1 MNRSW
6 PMTFGLLIVSLSAAA
21 APVPAPTLADDLQ
34 PDGRN
39 PNFGIRAVLHNV
51 LPAVM
56 MAGGDEARP
65 DAWFGVRVT
74 SPGPALTYQLGLADR
89 GLLITNICKDSPA
102 ERCGLQQFDVVVS
115 FGGEPI
121 AQQSDLSGRIQKLGP
136 HANVRVLVLR
146 RAEDLTLETQLAA
159 WPESGEL
166 NWIYEEVP
174 TIKWQDKIEVG
185 GHILK
190 ILPSG
195 DVDFEPLDVQDM
207 PRQFRLL
214 LQGLHPKEVIVW
226 NDDGQ
231 DRVKCRTTKGNLVIE
246 VEQATGGLIHV
257 RRITTAGQ
265 AEETVEEVYA
275 DEQALQHGD
284 EEAHEVFQDCAGH
297 LILRGEFKL
306 EQLPELG
313 TTWREDNPFERLK
326 EHYGRNRLDLEKL
339 KEWHD
344 HIGKGLEEID
354 LGRLEKLKD
363 ALRRA
368 DARILEAD
376 RWIEE
381 YRQLQTKV
389 PQFSFKTQPD
399 GRIIAIIRKGED
411 LLNKVYESVDD
422 LREKSPKL
430 FERYQQL
437 EASE

>member
-6 PMTFGLLIVSLSAAA
+6 PVAIGLLIVSLSGA
-21 APVPAPTLADDLQ
+21 APVPAPALTDDLQ
-34 PDGRN
+34 PDDRN
-39 PNFGIRAVLHNV
+39 IESGIRTVLQNV
-51 LPAVM
+51 LPAVKI
-56 MAGGDEARP
+56 ADGDEGRP
-65 DAWFGVRVT
+65 SAWFGVRVT
-74 SPGPALTYQLGLADR
+74 PPGPALTYQLGLADR

-102 ERCGLQQFDVVVS
+102 QRCGLQQFDVVVS
-115 FGGEPI
+115 FGGKPI
-121 AQQSDLSGRIQKLGP
+121 VQQGDLSGQIQKLGP
-136 HANVRVLVLR
+136 RAKVSVLVLR
-146 RAEDLTLETQLAA
+146 KAKDLTLKTQLVA
-159 WPESGEL
+159 WPEFGEL
-166 NWIYEEVP
+166 EWVYEEAP
-174 TIKWQDKIEVG
+174 TVVWRDKIDVG
-185 GHILK
+185 GQILQ

-195 DVDFEPLDVQDM
+195 DVGFEPLDVQDL

-226 NDDGQ
+226 NDGVQ
-231 DRVKCRTTKGNLVIE
+231 SRMKCQTTKGNVVIE
-246 VEQATGGLIHV
+246 VEQATGGPIHV
-257 RRITTAGQ
+257 RRITREGQ

-275 DEQALQHGD
+275 DEQALQDGD
-284 EEAHEVFQDCAGH
+284 EEAYDVFQDCSGH
-297 LILRGEFKL
+297 LILRGELKL

-313 TTWREDNPFERLK
+313 TTWREHNPFEKLK
-326 EHYGRNRLDLEKL
+326 EHYGRNQLDLKTL

-344 HIGKGLEEID
+344 KIGKGLEEID
-354 LGRLEKLKD
+354 LGRFEKLEE

-368 DARILEAD
+368 DERIREAD

-381 YRQLQTKV
+381 YRQLQAKT

>member
-6 PMTFGLLIVSLSAAA
+6 PIAVGLLIVTLSGA
-21 APVPAPTLADDLQ
+21 APADDLQ
-34 PDGRN
+34 PDDRD
-39 PNFGIRAVLHNV
+39 IKLDIHAVLQNV

-56 MAGGDEARP
+56 IAGGDEGRP
-65 DAWFGVRVT
+65 GAWFGVRVT
-74 SPGPALTYQLGLADR
+74 PPGPALTYQLGLADR

-121 AQQSDLSGRIQKLGP
+121 TQQSDLSGRIQKLGP
-136 HANVRVLVLR
+136 QAKVSVLVLR
-146 RAEDLTLETQLAA
+146 KAEEWKLNTQLAA
-159 WPESGEL
+159 WPESGKLE
-166 NWIYEEVP
+166 WVYEEAP
-174 TIKWQDKIEVG
+174 TVFWKDNIEVG
-185 GHILK
+185 GQILK

-195 DVDFEPLDVQDM
+195 DVGFEPLDVQDM
-207 PRQFRLL
+207 PQQFRVL

-231 DRVKCRTTKGNLVIE
+231 DRVKCRTTKGNVVIE
-246 VEQATGGLIHV
+246 VEQATGSPIHV
-257 RRITTAGQ
+257 RRITTEGQ
-265 AEETVEEVYA
+265 TEETVEEVYA
-275 DEQALQHGD
+275 DEQALQEGD
-284 EEAHEVFQDCAGH
+284 EEAHEVFQDCSGH
-297 LILRGEFKL
+297 FILRGELKF
-306 EQLPELG
+306 EQLPKLG
-313 TTWREDNPFERLK
+313 TTWREHNPFEKLK
-326 EHYGRNRLDLEKL
+326 AHYGHSQLNLKTL

-344 HIGKGLEEID
+344 RIGKGLEEID
-354 LGRLEKLKD
+354 LGRFEKLED

-368 DARILEAD
+368 DERILEAD

-381 YRQLQTKV
+381 YRQLQAKT
-389 PQFSFKTQPD
+389 PQFSFKTEPD

-411 LLNKVYESVDD
+411 LLNKVYESASD

>member
-6 PMTFGLLIVSLSAAA
+6 PIAIGLLIVSLSGA
-21 APVPAPTLADDLQ
+21 APLPALTDDLQ
-34 PDGRN
+34 PDDRDIGL
-39 PNFGIRAVLHNV
+39 GVHAVLQHA
-51 LPAVM
+51 LSAFM
-56 MAGGDEARP
+56 IAGGDEGRP
-65 DAWFGVRVT
+65 SAWFGVRVT
-74 SPGPALTYQLGLADR
+74 PPGPALTYQLGLADR

-121 AQQSDLSGRIQKLGP
+121 TQQSDLSGRIQKLGP
-136 HANVRVLVLR
+136 QAKVSVLVLR
-146 RAEDLTLETQLAA
+146 KAEEWKLNTQLAA
-159 WPESGEL
+159 WPESGKLE
-166 NWIYEEVP
+166 WVYEEAP
-174 TIKWQDKIEVG
+174 TVFWKDNIEVG
-185 GHILK
+185 GQILK

-195 DVDFEPLDVQDM
+195 DVNFEPLDVQDM
-207 PRQFRLL
+207 PRQFRVL

-231 DRVKCRTTKGNLVIE
+231 DRVKCRTTKGNVVIE
-246 VEQATGGLIHV
+246 VEQAAGGRIHV
-257 RRITTAGQ
+257 RRLTTEGQ

-275 DEQALQHGD
+275 DAQALQDGD
-284 EEAHEVFQDCAGH
+284 EEAHEVFQDCSGH
-297 LILRGEFKL
+297 LFLHGQLKL
-306 EQLPELG
+306 EHLSELG
-313 TTWREDNPFERLK
+313 TAWREHNPFDKLK
-326 EHYGRNRLDLEKL
+326 EHYGRNQLDLETL

-344 HIGKGLEEID
+344 KIGKGLEGID
-354 LGRLEKLKD
+354 LGRFEKLEE

-368 DARILEAD
+368 DERIREAD

-381 YRQLQTKV
+381 YRQLQTKTA
-389 PQFSFKTQPD
+389 QYRFKTEPD

-411 LLNKVYESVDD
+411 RLNKVYESASD